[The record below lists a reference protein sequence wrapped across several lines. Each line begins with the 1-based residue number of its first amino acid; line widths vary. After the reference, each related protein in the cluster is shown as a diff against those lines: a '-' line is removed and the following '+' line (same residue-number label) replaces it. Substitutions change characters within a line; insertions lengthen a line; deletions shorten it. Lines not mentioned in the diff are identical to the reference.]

1 MSIQTIAVVGAGTMG
16 AGIAQVAASSGFRT
30 ILFDVQPQ
38 ILEKAKA
45 GILQNFDF
53 LVSKQKLTVDAVD
66 AAVQR
71 LIFTQDINAC
81 KADLIIEA
89 IVEKTAVK
97 QQVFQQLAAI
107 NAPSTILASNTSSL
121 SISAIQ
127 ETIPQPERFLGM
139 HFFNPAP
146 IMKLVEVIKGA
157 QTHPAI
163 AEELMQ
169 LCKQMGKVPVL
180 CTDAPGFI
188 VNRVARHY
196 YLEAMQLVEKQGVE
210 ISAIDQAMEAAGFKM
225 GPFKLMD
232 LIGMDINYAVSESIY
247 QAFDKQAR
255 FKPSPIQQQKVA
267 EGKLGRKTGE
277 GFYKYN
283 A

>member
-1 MSIQTIAVVGAGTMG
+1 MSIESIAVVGAGTMG
-16 AGIAQVAASSGFRT
+16 AGIAQVAAASGLNT
-30 ILFDVQPQ
+30 LLLDVQPQ
-38 ILEKAKA
+38 MLEKAKA
-45 GILQNFDF
+45 GILKNFEF
-53 LVSKQKLTVDAVD
+53 LVSKQKLTAE
-66 AAVQR
+66 AAEAAYQR
-71 LIFTQDINAC
+71 IAFIQDITAC

-89 IVEKTAVK
+89 IVEKLEVK
-97 QQVFQQLAAI
+97 QQVFQQLADV
-107 NAPSTILASNTSSL
+107 NGPSTILASNTSSL
-121 SISAIQ
+121 SISKIQ
-127 ETIPQPERFLGM
+127 ESIARPERFLGM

-163 AEELMQ
+163 AEQVMQ
-169 LCKQMGKVPVL
+169 LCKQLGKVPVL

-196 YLEAMQLVEKQGVE
+196 YLEAMHLASTGTVDF
-210 ISAIDQAMEAAGFKM
+210 SAIDQAMEAAGFKM

-247 QAFDKQAR
+247 QAFEGVER
-255 FKPSPIQQQKVA
+255 FKPSPMQQQKVA

-277 GFYKYN
+277 GFYNYN